1 MQLKGVLEA
10 SLKEIDQNMDDQLVK
25 FKVKNRIVIKLSG
38 SIFGQDT
45 NEGIIRTYADMLS
58 SINNEIQ
65 PVVISG
71 GGKIARHY
79 IELARALGS
88 DEANLDIMGIDV
100 SRLNAKLLLTALQGK
115 AYPKIPK
122 NLEEVVLAA
131 ESGKIVITGG
141 LHPGQ
146 STNATS
152 ALIAEIVNA
161 SKFLNA
167 TDVDGIYDSDP
178 NINRDAKLLKRIT
191 IQQCMKL
198 LENESSMAGTY
209 DLMDIVALKVIER
222 SKIPTRILRSEIS
235 NIRNAVT
242 SNNEVGTEII
252 VS

>member
-1 MQLKGVLEA
+1 
-10 SLKEIDQNMDDQLVK
+10 
-25 FKVKNRIVIKLSG
+25 VIK
-38 SIFGQDT
+38 
-45 NEGIIRTYADMLS
+45 EYADMLC
-58 SINNEIQ
+58 SIDNEIQ
-65 PVVISG
+65 LVVISG

-79 IELARALGS
+79 IDLARALGS
-88 DEANLDIMGIDV
+88 DEANLDIMGIDI
-100 SRLNAKLLLTALQGK
+100 SRLNARLLLTALREK

-122 NLEEVVLAA
+122 DLGEVVLAA

-152 ALIAEIVNA
+152 ALIAEIVRA

-178 NINRDAKLLKRIT
+178 NITSNAKLLKKIT
-191 IQQCMKL
+191 VQQCMRL

-222 SKIPTRILRSEIS
+222 SKIPTRILKADVA
-235 NIRNAVT
+235 NIRHAIEPE
-242 SNNEVGTEII
+242 NEVGTEIT
-252 VS
+252 VLN

>member
-1 MQLKGVLEA
+1 MVDHCRKSYA
-10 SLKEIDQNMDDQLVK
+10 A
-25 FKVKNRIVIKLSG
+25 NRVVIKLSG
-38 SIFGQDT
+38 SIFGENT
-45 NEGIIRTYADMLS
+45 NERKIRAYADMFT
-58 SINNEIQ
+58 SIKDVQ
-65 PVVISG
+65 PIVISG

-79 IELARALGS
+79 IDLARALGS
-88 DEANLDIMGIDV
+88 DEATLDIMGINV
-100 SRLNAKLLLTALQGK
+100 SRLNARLLLSALQDK

-122 NLEEVVLAA
+122 DLEEVALAA

-178 NINRDAKLLKRIT
+178 NVNSKAKLLKRIT
-191 IQQCMKL
+191 VRQCLRL
-198 LENESSMAGTY
+198 LERESSMAGTY

-222 SKIPTRILRSEIS
+222 SKIPTRILKAEIS
-235 NIRNAVT
+235 NILNAIKG
-242 SNNEVGTEII
+242 EIQIGTEII
-252 VS
+252 SL